1 MRFRR
6 PQNIVDG
13 SVAAKLRNRLDG
25 SVATMYLKTHRISA
39 NKNKRIVDPE
49 LQYWVKV
56 QYNTATTLSK
66 TTVIF

>member
-13 SVAAKLRNRLDG
+13 SVATKLRNRLDG
-25 SVATMYLKTHRISA
+25 SVASMYLKTHRISA

-49 LQYWVKV
+49 LQYCSS
-56 QYNTATTLSK
+56 LS
-66 TTVIF
+66 